1 GKLIQKLLLN
11 QKCIGYLVHAY
22 YSISP
27 TRCYK
32 DDPCWSIDLKSKATE
47 DIISIGS
54 FLEVLVLNHYVL
66 VRKILENVDC
76 HELIWEDFA
85 YQIDYRKEKRSRR
98 KKTTDESQ
106 ETVDVF
112 KESEPEP
119 EPIKKKIS
127 SKGRVKKKFTL
138 SADDNIISDDLDA
151 ALKLAKLNEGTGSKA
166 GVLDEDKDITNEKV
180 ILKCGDEQDGEF
192 SDDDNDDVEKDDKD
206 GDADREG
213 DDHVSDT
220 QDADDEGVKTE
231 SDEDDIYK
239 YEIRVRKDED
249 VEMKDAEVDDSNKGE
264 KEITDAAKVDVKKTS
279 EAKDYVKKTELPPS
293 SSTLSVCSG
302 FSDQFLKL
310 SFDSS
315 LVSTVKDYADINVSS
330 LLDIPI
336 KQETPQTSLYL
347 YKSDTYH
354 LKHATNTNTIPTPP
368 ITTDAPTIITDV
380 HDSDA
385 LSTVELRVAKL
396 KKDVSELKTVDHSSE
411 ALASTDK
418 ANLEEYDLKSA
429 LYQSMHANKSFN
441 KNPTNH
447 RLYHALMK
455 ALIKDENIMD
465 KGVTDAFTDHKRK
478 RDDDDEDNDNEDPP
492 AGPNQG
498 KTLTKK
504 SKIGKSASAKEPV
517 EEPIAE
523 VVMDDVAHE
532 VNQPQ
537 DTSEPKTRKT
547 LNPYWFKKPPRPPT
561 LDPE

>member
-1 GKLIQKLLLN
+1 I
-11 QKCIGYLVHAY
+11 
-22 YSISP
+22 
-27 TRCYK
+27 K
-32 DDPCWSIDLKSKATE
+32 DDGILRRLNFVR
-47 DIISIGS
+47 IG
-54 FLEVLVLNHYVL
+54 
-66 VRKILENVDC
+66 
-76 HELIWEDFA
+76 
-85 YQIDYRKEKRSRR
+85 

-151 ALKLAKLNEGTGSKA
+151 ALKLAKSISRTKAEEAEAARKKTTWYWRLNEGTGSKA

-220 QDADDEGVKTE
+220 QD
-231 SDEDDIYK
+231 DIYK

-264 KEITDAAKVDVKKTS
+264 KEITDAAKVDVEKTS
-279 EAKDYVKKTELPPS
+279 EAKDYVKKIELPPS

-336 KQETPQTSLYL
+336 KQETSQTSLHL

-385 LSTVELRVAKL
+385 LSAVELRVAKL
-396 KKDVSELKTVDHSSE
+396 EKDVSELKTVDHSSE
-411 ALASTDK
+411 ALAETPK
-418 ANLEEYDLKSA
+418 
-429 LYQSMHANKSFN
+429 
-441 KNPTNH
+441 
-447 RLYHALMK
+447 
-455 ALIKDENIMD
+455 
-465 KGVTDAFTDHKRK
+465 
-478 RDDDDEDNDNEDPP
+478 
-492 AGPNQG
+492 G
-498 KTLTKK
+498 KTLTKR

-537 DTSEPKTRKT
+537 DTSEPKTRRT
-547 LNPYWFKKPPRPPT
+547 LNPDWFKKPPRPPT